1 MGRRHRH
8 CFREDIVGGLMQA
21 VNSGWPCLLV
31 PAQQGAGRLG
41 ATFTVSSQC
50 PPSPL
55 CEPFPVTTLL
65 AQPQSSPESP
75 KVLSCFWNTPQGI
88 QDNLGARADS
98 AAALGVGLAMHRGW
112 LHLSVFLYSFAC
124 DQTVLTK
131 HILLGGLR
139 WYKACQIYAKPWIA
153 S

>member
-1 MGRRHRH
+1 
-8 CFREDIVGGLMQA
+8 MQA

-50 PPSPL
+50 PL

-98 AAALGVGLAMHRGW
+98 AAALGVGLAVQQGW
-112 LHLSVFLYSFAC
+112 LHLSVFSYSFSR
-124 DQTVLTK
+124 DQKVPTK
-131 HILLGGLR
+131 HILLGGREAEMVQSLSNIR
-139 WYKACQIYAKPWIA
+139 KALDCILAMHKWGMV
-153 S
+153 